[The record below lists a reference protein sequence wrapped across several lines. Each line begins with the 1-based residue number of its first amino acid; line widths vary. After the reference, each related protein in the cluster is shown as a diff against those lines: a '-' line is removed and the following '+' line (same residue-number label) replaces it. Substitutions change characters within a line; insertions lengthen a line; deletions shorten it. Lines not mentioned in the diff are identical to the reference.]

1 VNAPKQNVIIGNPKI
16 TIFMVT
22 ALTLHAQTT
31 WKYARYMKR
40 PGILLDR
47 DGTIIVDYHYVGRV
61 ERVQL
66 IPGAAEA
73 IARFNAAGIPVAIV
87 TNQGGV
93 ARGFYYE
100 SDVHIVHRYI
110 SKELALHDAHIDA
123 FFYSPH
129 HPDSFY
135 PEFAKASHDHK
146 PNPGMAYRAESA
158 LDLDLTR
165 SIVVGDRPE
174 DVELA
179 SRIGAHAV
187 YLGATPTTLDHV
199 PFPSL
204 AAAAGYIIRKVT
216 GMSESGFPEVSYTN
230 PVNYFRDYI
239 HELNS
244 ILGCIPGDAISDTC
258 HTIMDIFRNGNSIF
272 VAGNG
277 GSAAIADHF
286 ACDFNKN
293 VNTDTDWNPRITS
306 LNSHTALTTAIAN
319 DIGYDSIFSYQLER
333 FATVHDLLI
342 VFSVSG
348 NSSNIIRALQYAKE
362 ANILTM
368 AITARED
375 SKVTRLADDGIIIP
389 TGNYGLAEDAMNIIM
404 HSMAQF
410 IRQSRMSREAIES
423 ARF

>member
-1 VNAPKQNVIIGNPKI
+1 MGRA
-16 TIFMVT
+16 
-22 ALTLHAQTT
+22 
-31 WKYARYMKR
+31 
-40 PGILLDR
+40 GILLDR
-47 DGTIIVDYHYVGRV
+47 DGTIIVDYHYVGVR

-66 IPGAAEA
+66 IPGAAGA

-93 ARGFYYE
+93 ARGFYHE
-100 SDVHIVHRYI
+100 PDVHIVHSYI

-135 PEFAKASHDHK
+135 PELAKASHDHK

-216 GMSESGFPEVSYTN
+216 GMSEQSFPSTPYTN
-230 PVNYFRDYI
+230 ASTFFADYTTELQATLCRIHYGHISKVCSLLIDTFRI
-239 HELNS
+239 
-244 ILGCIPGDAISDTC
+244 
-258 HTIMDIFRNGNSIF
+258 GNSIF

-286 ACDFNKN
+286 TNDFIKY
-293 VNTDTDWNPRITS
+293 VSTDTEWYPRVTN
-306 LNSHTALTTAIAN
+306 LASHTALMTAISN
-319 DIGYDSIFSYQLER
+319 DIGYDAIFSYQLER
-333 FATVHDLLI
+333 LAGAHDLLI
-342 VFSVSG
+342 TFSVSG
-348 NSSNIIRALQYAKE
+348 SSSNIVRALQYASE
-362 ANILTM
+362 AGMTTV
-368 AITARED
+368 AITTVED
-375 SKVTRLADDGIIIP
+375 SKAAHIAGDTIIIP
-389 TGNYGLAEDAMNIIM
+389 TSNYGIAEDAMNIIM
-404 HSMAQF
+404 HSVAQF